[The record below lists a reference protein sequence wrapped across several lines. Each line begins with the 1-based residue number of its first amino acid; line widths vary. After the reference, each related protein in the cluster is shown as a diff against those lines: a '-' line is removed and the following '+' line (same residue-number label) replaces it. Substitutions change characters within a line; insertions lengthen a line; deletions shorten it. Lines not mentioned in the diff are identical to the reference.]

1 MIGLNTTIVANST
14 TPPTTS
20 KKSKIN
26 NPKFLLS
33 SITIGVLYSAS
44 FSVDYCVKVG
54 DTCTIRGQTING
66 NIDAPW
72 HSGTAD
78 MTGKSVII
86 ENTTINA
93 TGAIING
100 ASVRNQKVDN
110 NTFIISDGSV
120 LNVYIM

>member
-1 MIGLNTTIVANST
+1 
-14 TPPTTS
+14 
-20 KKSKIN
+20 
-26 NPKFLLS
+26 
-33 SITIGVLYSAS
+33 
-44 FSVDYCVKVG
+44 
-54 DTCTIRGQTING
+54 
-66 NIDAPW
+66 
-72 HSGTAD
+72 